1 MSGPY
6 SNKEICFMKKIVI
19 SMAVAALALPVFAQN
34 AAPARLA
41 VIDVQRVLNT
51 SIAGKAAQERLKK
64 LQDDKMARAAKM
76 QDDLKALDTEINTKK
91 LSLSEDKLADLQKQ
105 LADKQVAL
113 QRYGQDADKELGD
126 ARDKELLAL
135 ENKIKPV
142 IDQIG
147 KEMGLAAIFNKF
159 ESGLV
164 YASDAID
171 ITDTVI
177 KRFNDTT
184 QSAENTAPAAA
195 PAATKKQ

>member
-1 MSGPY
+1 
-6 SNKEICFMKKIVI
+6 MKKVLI
-19 SMAVAALALPVFAQN
+19 SVAMTVLALPVFAQN

-51 SIAGKAAQERLKK
+51 SVAGKAAQERLKK
-64 LQDDKMARAAKM
+64 LQDDKMTRANKL

-105 LADKQVAL
+105 LADRQVAL
-113 QRYGQDADKELGD
+113 QRFGQDADKELGE

-147 KEMGLAAIFNKF
+147 KEMGLAVIFNKF

-184 QSAENTAPAAA
+184 QSAENAGQPPAQ

>member
-1 MSGPY
+1 MR
-6 SNKEICFMKKIVI
+6 KALI
-19 SMAVAALALPVFAQN
+19 SIAIAALATPMFAQN
-34 AAPARLA
+34 AAPGRFA

-51 SIAGKAAQERLKK
+51 SVAGKAAQDRLK
-64 LQDDKMARAAKM
+64 KM
-76 QDDLKALDTEINTKK
+76 QDDKLTRANKMQEDMKALDTEINTKK

-113 QRYGQDADKELGD
+113 QRYGQDADKELGE
-126 ARDKELLAL
+126 ARDKELVTL
-135 ENKIKPV
+135 EGKIKPV

-177 KRFNDTT
+177 KRFNDAT
-184 QSAENTAPAAA
+184 QAAENTTPPAAQ
-195 PAATKKQ
+195 PAAKKQ

>member
-1 MSGPY
+1 
-6 SNKEICFMKKIVI
+6 MKKALI
-19 SMAVAALALPVFAQN
+19 SIAIAALCAPVFAQT
-34 AAPARLA
+34 AAPGRMA

-51 SIAGKAAQERLKK
+51 SVAGKAAQERLKK
-64 LQDDKMARAAKM
+64 MQDDKMTRANKLQEDM
-76 QDDLKALDTEINTKK
+76 KSLDSEINTKK

-113 QRYGQDADKELGD
+113 QRYGQDADKELGE
-126 ARDKELLAL
+126 ARDKELLTL

-147 KEMGLAAIFNKF
+147 KEMGLAVIFNKF

-177 KRFNDTT
+177 KRFNETVAD
-184 QSAENTAPAAA
+184 AGTAPAAQ
-195 PAATKKQ
+195 PAAAKKQ

>member
-6 SNKEICFMKKIVI
+6 SNKEIGSMKKILI
-19 SMAVAALALPVFAQN
+19 SVAMTVLALPVFAQN

-51 SIAGKAAQERLKK
+51 SIAGKAAQDRLKK
-64 LQDDKMARAAKM
+64 LQDDKMTRANKM
-76 QDDLKALDTEINTKK
+76 QDDVKALDTEINTKK

-113 QRYGQDADKELGD
+113 QRFGQDADKELGE

-171 ITDTVI
+171 ITDTVV
-177 KRFNDTT
+177 KRFNEST
-184 QSAENTAPAAA
+184 AA
-195 PAATKKQ
+195 PAVQPAKK